1 MGSVFVVD
9 PMRIQGFE
17 GLSSQPSAGNLVA
30 FSAPVAGQASLRGRL
45 QDAVFVEHAASTL
58 GFSLPED
65 SRRASS
71 NESRCVFRL
80 SPDHWL
86 ALDDVDAG
94 FGLRLEETDGLRA
107 IDVSS
112 TRARLRLQGAAVRD
126 LLSVGAQI
134 DLRVR
139 AFPAGAFAQ
148 TPVGNATAI
157 LYARED
163 DVFDVLIARSFA
175 KSWLVWLE
183 HAGREFGLEI
193 SR

>member
-1 MGSVFVVD
+1 MVD